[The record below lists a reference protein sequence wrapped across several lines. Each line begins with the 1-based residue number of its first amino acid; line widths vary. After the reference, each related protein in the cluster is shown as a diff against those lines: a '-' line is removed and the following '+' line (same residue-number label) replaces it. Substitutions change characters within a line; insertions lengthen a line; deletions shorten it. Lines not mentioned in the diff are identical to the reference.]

1 MIRQG
6 GIVLAL
12 ALLPTLSAAQIPTG
26 ADRTHTVRA
35 GESLSGIAK
44 VYYGAASAWGRIFEA
59 NQDRLSDPDELRV
72 GAVLVI
78 PTAGPTVAPPAR
90 VTTVQ
95 IAGPEVAGQDV
106 LSFEARRALLEY
118 RPFEPLGVPEVPLS
132 ERSVFFD
139 IPVLEAQAATVVLE
153 AAEAVP
159 AFPPSIFHAAG
170 WLAPE
175 GDRSDRL
182 GEVVGFADGRD
193 LEAESPTGQLYE
205 DVYIRIPGVV
215 SLQLGDVFLV
225 YRVART
231 IEGLGD
237 VVEPSGLLRVIEA
250 GDGEAVAEI
259 VQEFGRV
266 QVGQFV
272 IRARTFP
279 LEPGVHPAEAD
290 RSLEV
295 RILAMQE
302 QKEFYLPGDFAFID
316 GGRARGLA
324 IGDELVGL
332 SNDEADWAGS
342 ELARFQVVGLQDEV
356 GTVRLVL
363 SESPRTVRPGL
374 RVVVDRKMP

>member
-1 MIRQG
+1 M
-6 GIVLAL
+6 
-12 ALLPTLSAAQIPTG
+12 
-26 ADRTHTVRA
+26 
-35 GESLSGIAK
+35 
-44 VYYGAASAWGRIFEA
+44 
-59 NQDRLSDPDELRV
+59 
-72 GAVLVI
+72 
-78 PTAGPTVAPPAR
+78 
-90 VTTVQ
+90 
-95 IAGPEVAGQDV
+95 
-106 LSFEARRALLEY
+106 
-118 RPFEPLGVPEVPLS
+118 PLS

-279 LEPGVHPAEAD
+279 IEPGVHPAEAD

-302 QKEFYLPGDFAFID
+302 QKELYLPGDFAFID

-332 SNDEADWAGS
+332 SDDEADWAGS